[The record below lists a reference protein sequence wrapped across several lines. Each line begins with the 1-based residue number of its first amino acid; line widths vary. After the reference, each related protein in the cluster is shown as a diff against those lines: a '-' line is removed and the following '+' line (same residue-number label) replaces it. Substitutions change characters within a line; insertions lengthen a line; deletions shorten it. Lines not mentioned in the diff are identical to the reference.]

1 MAHLSLGG
9 VGKACQNIPVNQ
21 EDCGKHLALELLERL
36 VLKRFMPKGRDF
48 HQ

>member
-1 MAHLSLGG
+1 MAHLSLGELG
-9 VGKACQNIPVNQ
+9 EACQNIPVNQ

-36 VLKRFMPKGRDF
+36 VLKCFMPKGRGF